1 MRTDEKQRWGLMAVM
16 QIFVS
21 LLMPGL
27 DQITIRQSCGCT
39 QLLHVTKLPVTD
51 TSHHRYMKRH
61 HISMMF
67 SVPCKVIFI
76 LEQAA

>member
-1 MRTDEKQRWGLMAVM
+1 MAVM

-51 TSHHRYMKRH
+51 TSY
-61 HISMMF
+61 IYDVLSSMQGHLHLGASCMT
-67 SVPCKVIFI
+67 
-76 LEQAA
+76 LTEL